1 MTPEQIARL
10 DEKLQRITKYQR
22 EQLETLKRIATAVE
36 AIEERTPAFTF
47 EG

>member
-22 EQLETLKRIATAVE
+22 EQLETLKKVAGLLEKIE
-36 AIEERTPAFTF
+36 ARTPDFTF
-47 EG
+47 ER